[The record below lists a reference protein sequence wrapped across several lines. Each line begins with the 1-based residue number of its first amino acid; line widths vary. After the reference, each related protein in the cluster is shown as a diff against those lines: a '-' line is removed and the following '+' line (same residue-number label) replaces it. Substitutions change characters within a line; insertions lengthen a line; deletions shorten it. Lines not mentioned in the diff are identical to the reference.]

1 MLLSDFIWYN
11 LRGKYIKADVE
22 NIWNK
27 MTFRHDFESLNN
39 DFDKE
44 K

>member
-22 NIWNK
+22 KVWNK
-27 MTFRHDFESLNN
+27 MAFRDESLNSN
-39 DFDKE
+39 FDE
-44 K
+44 KK